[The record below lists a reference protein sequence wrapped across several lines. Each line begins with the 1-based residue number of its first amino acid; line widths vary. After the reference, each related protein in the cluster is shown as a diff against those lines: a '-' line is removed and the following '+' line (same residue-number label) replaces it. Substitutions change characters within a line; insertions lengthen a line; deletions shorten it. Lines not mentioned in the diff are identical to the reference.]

1 MSGSL
6 LAVYHLTPYGVPVL
20 LAGTLNWLLGAVT
33 LRRERGS
40 RPSLT
45 LLAMTGAI
53 GLWLFGLGMAYST
66 SHTGVAEAWIKA
78 SMVGTCF
85 VPLCAFLHAAMG
97 SSKVTVLRAALVAG
111 FVTSTAL
118 ATLTLTSNLLLDHV
132 HRYFW
137 GYYPVYG
144 ALGPLLI
151 AYYALFFVSGGILYR
166 LGQTTT
172 RSETQHKRMR
182 IRFAALIVALPAT
195 LDFLPTMGIGVY
207 PVGFVFILG
216 YIGLSTYSIWRYRL
230 VDITPA
236 LASTQIINT
245 MVEALIVVDRD
256 GVVRLANRAAE
267 AIWGGRRIVGATSRE
282 LGANGADLAA
292 LLEDGAPAEVS
303 IAPPEGDARVFTVSR
318 SRLEDHLGAWVGTV
332 LILHDISARRASED
346 ALRASES
353 MYRAL
358 VEMSPDAVIVTD
370 ATGVV
375 TMVNSR
381 AHELTGMRRPQD
393 GVRGRNALEFVA
405 PGDRER
411 LAERIRSAGAMGTVV
426 RAEEYELIATDGE
439 RVPVELSISIVPGA
453 DGERRIM
460 TVVRDIRERRR
471 AEEQIRYLAYHDA
484 LTGAATRAVL
494 MERLAAAI
502 DRAPRGGASGVG
514 VIYIDLDGFKA
525 VNDLHGHDAG
535 DALLRSLADELRSVI
550 RPADTLARVGGDEF
564 VLLVPGASAR
574 EVESIAA
581 GALAAARRARGD
593 AAVSASVGVAM
604 APRDG
609 DDPAA
614 VLKQADAAMYFAKR
628 AGGDRVATAAE
639 LEADNTRLRLA
650 S

>member
-1 MSGSL
+1 VSGTL
-6 LAVYHLTPYGVPVL
+6 LAVYHLSPYGVPVL
-20 LAGTLNWLLGAVT
+20 FAGSLNWLLGAVT
-33 LRRERGS
+33 LWRERAS

-45 LLAMTGAI
+45 LLAMTGTI

-66 SHTGVAEAWIKA
+66 SDAGVAEAWIKA

-85 VPLCAFLHAAMG
+85 VPLCAFAHAAIG
-97 SSKVTVLRAALVAG
+97 SSKVNVLRAALAVGAVISSG
-111 FVTSTAL
+111 L
-118 ATLTLTSNLLLDHV
+118 AVLVLASDLLIDHV

-144 ALGPLLI
+144 ALGPVLM

-166 LGQTTT
+166 LGQTT
-172 RSETQHKRMR
+172 RSETHHKRMT
-182 IRFAALIVALPAT
+182 IRFAALLVALPAT
-195 LDFLPTMGIGVY
+195 MDFLPTLGISAY
-207 PVGFVFILG
+207 PAGYVFILG
-216 YIGLSTYSIWRYRL
+216 YIVLSTYSIWRYRL

-256 GVVRLANRAAE
+256 GIVRLANRAAE
-267 AIWGGRRIVGATSRE
+267 AIWGGRRIVGATYRE
-282 LGANGADLAA
+282 LSAGAADLAA
-292 LLEDGAPAEVS
+292 LLDDA
-303 IAPPEGDARVFTVSR
+303 APPEVTLAPPQGGTRVFTVSR

-381 AHELTGMRRPQD
+381 AYELMGMRPED
-393 GVRGRNALEFVA
+393 GIRGRNALEFVA

-411 LAERIRSAGAMGTVV
+411 LAGRIRSAGATGTVA
-426 RAEEYELIATDGE
+426 RAEEYELIGRGGDG
-439 RVPVELSISIVPGA
+439 VPVEVSISIVPGA

-460 TVVRDIRERRR
+460 AVVRDIRERRR
-471 AEEQIRYLAYHDA
+471 AEAQIRYLAYHDT

-494 MERLAAAI
+494 VERLASAIEQAASN
-502 DRAPRGGASGVG
+502 DGTGVG
-514 VIYIDLDGFKA
+514 VIYLDLDGFKG
-525 VNDLHGHDAG
+525 VNDTRGHDAG
-535 DALLRSLADELRSVI
+535 DALLRAVAAELRGVL
-550 RPADTLARVGGDEF
+550 RAQDTLARVGGDEF
-564 VLLVPGASAR
+564 VLLIPGTTDGEAAS
-574 EVESIAA
+574 V
-581 GALAAARRARGD
+581 AAAALDAVRRARGD
-593 AAVSASVGVAM
+593 APISASVGIAM

-609 DDPAA
+609 VDAA
-614 VLKQADAAMYFAKR
+614 QLLRAADAAMYAAKR
-628 AGGDRVATAAE
+628 AGGDRAAMAAPR
-639 LEADNTRLRLA
+639 LGPARLRLA